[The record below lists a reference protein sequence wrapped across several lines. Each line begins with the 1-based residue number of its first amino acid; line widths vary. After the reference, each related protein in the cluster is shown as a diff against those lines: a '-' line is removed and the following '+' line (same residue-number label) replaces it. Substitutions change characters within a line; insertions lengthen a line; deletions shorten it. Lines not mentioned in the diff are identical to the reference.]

1 LLGGG
6 QLRKSKAAFLYLW
19 DPEREGRP
27 ALGVF
32 VAALLTSLLLFGSAA
47 AEPTKDDIRTSQQA
61 LQSLGY
67 NPGTADGAMGARTKA
82 AIKKFQRQEGL
93 PVTGEL
99 DQATM
104 HALGFPDATASSQ
117 TQTTETTGNGDT
129 GSPGVAF
136 IVLLIVGGLV
146 FAFIKSGKK
155 QTPYPSKTSRAP
167 NPTPKPTNTFGK
179 RTAPQPQNTG
189 LDVHVSPAVRPAPQS
204 PSGSTV
210 HSEPSLAVPLATDIE
225 NAAMPRKPQPGL
237 SATTTQSIADHNQRV
252 AAAIAGAAFA
262 DPRKRIVAALADR
275 AGRVATGDL
284 PLHGPV
290 GPAKSEPTI
299 ILPMVESSP
308 RLRTPGLGLS
318 PETAKSIAEH
328 NKAVAESIG
337 RSSLARHNEG
347 VSAWVATHRPSPEVE
362 TAVKADA
369 ISMMPRFVEQPHT
382 QLKMG
387 AKDYYWIRGD
397 QAVSIGTIQ
406 IPNGMLYVG
415 TKLLA
420 PQGHVE
426 NCLINPS
433 LPVASSNPDT
443 AGQTMPYWPTYTT
456 ISPECRLAYLQWLSG
471 GKRDPGA
478 YIGYVFL
485 YFYGLE
491 RRLMLDDPGD
501 EAPLLIAEVERLLCI
516 YGVNHSLRGYAT
528 RLLEAAKFK
537 FGNVSDEAAPALGQR
552 ENELP
557 LSIRAGIGRMLAYGK
572 TISADWML
580 AWYAATP
587 GRYMSR
593 NATRCEKEFIALFRK
608 RFAEKYPD
616 GMKITPPR
624 RRLTCTYQAASATFS
639 LAIQSQATNLPD
651 IVALSAPLTALDP
664 LIGSC
669 TDDLD
674 AYSRLIG
681 RDPESRNTVRAAALL
696 PIDLDTGEMSAPL
709 ADLTAFLE
717 QAAKAPAATLS
728 LDTLLTKLAVKTT
741 DKGRIPKAELA
752 MMSDALGR
760 CGFAIEPDP
769 LSAGSVLNGADKVI
783 LFKAQGGAKID
794 PTKPS
799 YLAARALI
807 DIGALIATADGVF
820 SEEEVHA
827 IESEIARDPELN
839 TTERTRLLA
848 YLAFLSKNPPTPRI
862 LSRFKDLPLEKRQ
875 ALAQLAVAVAGADG
889 RLAPEEVKL
898 LEKAYRTLGLPE
910 ASLYSDL
917 QTFAASDD
925 DLPTVIPAD
934 REPSVA
940 IPRPAAT
947 AKTVRLDAARLART
961 RSDTAKVSAI
971 LSTVFAEDSA
981 NELDEMESNPPAND
995 EESIPIPLC
1004 WDVTGL
1010 TTPCVRLLNALKG
1023 YDSISEAEFAAL
1035 AQKENL
1041 LAGGAIE
1048 TINDWALEKFDE
1060 PLIDEGD
1067 PIEIAFHL
1075 LIENKQDA
1083 A

>member
-1 LLGGG
+1 VTAAASFLAGGG
-6 QLRKSKAAFLYLW
+6 QLRKSWAFSHLS
-19 DPEREGRP
+19 DRARDGRFSH
-27 ALGVF
+27 GVF
-32 VAALLTSLLLFGSAA
+32 AVVVLAGLVLFGPAA
-47 AEPTKDDIRTSQQA
+47 AEPTKDDIRTAQQA

-67 NPGTADGAMGARTKA
+67 NPGTADGVMGSRTKK
-82 AIKKFQRQEGL
+82 AIDKFQHQEGL

-104 HALGFPDATASSQ
+104 HALGFPDAMPPTEP
-117 TQTTETTGNGDT
+117 QTTETTGGGDT
-129 GSPGVAF
+129 GSPGVVL
-136 IVLLIVGGLV
+136 IVLLIIGGLV
-146 FAFIKSGKK
+146 FAFIKAGKK
-155 QTPYPSKTSRAP
+155 QVQYPSKTGWTPDPAP
-167 NPTPKPTNTFGK
+167 RPASTFGK
-179 RTAPQPQNTG
+179 RTAPPPQNTG
-189 LDVHVSPAVRPAPQS
+189 LDVYVSPAAYPERQPAAPS
-204 PSGSTV
+204 P
-210 HSEPSLAVPLATDIE
+210 PSVDPPNATPPATGTE
-225 NAAMPRKPQPGL
+225 NMAMPKPPQ
-237 SATTTQSIADHNQRV
+237 
-252 AAAIAGAAFA
+252 
-262 DPRKRIVAALADR
+262 
-275 AGRVATGDL
+275 
-284 PLHGPV
+284 
-290 GPAKSEPTI
+290 
-299 ILPMVESSP
+299 
-308 RLRTPGLGLS
+308 LGLS
-318 PETAKSIAEH
+318 PETAQSIAEH
-328 NKAVAESIG
+328 NRRVT
-337 RSSLARHNEG
+337 
-347 VSAWVATHRPSPEVE
+347 AWVAGRASSPELE
-362 TAVKADA
+362 AAVKADVA
-369 ISMMPRFVEQPHT
+369 SMMPRVMEPQRT

-387 AKDYYWIRGD
+387 GNDYYWISGN
-397 QAVSIGTIQ
+397 QAVCIGAIQ

-415 TKLLA
+415 TKLRT
-420 PQGHVE
+420 QNGSVE
-426 NCLINPS
+426 NCLVDPTQY
-433 LPVASSNPDT
+433 VASSNPDT
-443 AGQTMPYWPTYTT
+443 AGQTMPYWPSYSS
-456 ISPECRLAYLQWLSG
+456 ISPQCRLAYLQWLAG
-471 GKRDPGA
+471 GKRDPGVGV
-478 YIGYVFL
+478 GYVFL

-491 RRLMLDDPGD
+491 RRLMLDDPD
-501 EAPLLIAEVERLLCI
+501 EEAPRLIAEIERLLSI
-516 YGVNHSLRGYAT
+516 YGGNHSFRGYAT

-537 FGNVSDEAAPALGQR
+537 FGGDIGEAEPVLGRR

-557 LSIRAGIGRMLAYGK
+557 LSIRAGIGRMLADGK
-572 TISADWML
+572 SISADWML
-580 AWYAATP
+580 AWYAASPDRYLRTP
-587 GRYMSR
+587 
-593 NATRCEKEFIALFRK
+593 ATRCEKEFAALFRK

-624 RRLTCTYQAASATFS
+624 RRLACSYQAASATFS

-664 LIGSC
+664 LIASC

-681 RDPESRNTVRAAALL
+681 RDPDSRNTVRAAALL
-696 PIDLDTGEMSAPL
+696 PTDLDAGGISAPL
-709 ADLTAFLE
+709 ADLSVFLE
-717 QAAKAPAATLS
+717 QAAKAPAATLA
-728 LDTLLTKLAVKTT
+728 LDTLLTMLAVKTT
-741 DKGRIPKAELA
+741 EKGRIPKAELA

-794 PTKPS
+794 PTRPS

-807 DIGALIATADGVF
+807 DIGALVATADGVF
-820 SEEEVHA
+820 SQDEVHA
-827 IESEIARDPELN
+827 IESEVARDPDLSA
-839 TTERTRLLA
+839 TERTRLLA
-848 YLAFLSKNPPTPRI
+848 YLAFLSKNPPSPRI
-862 LSRFKDLPLEKRQ
+862 LSRFKDLPQEKRQ

-917 QTFAASDD
+917 QAFAASDD
-925 DLPTVIPAD
+925 ELPTVIPAD
-934 REPSVA
+934 HEPSVA
-940 IPRPAAT
+940 IPRPAATT

-971 LSTVFAEDSA
+971 LSTVFAEDGA
-981 NELDEMESNPPAND
+981 DEPDEMEANPPAND

-1010 TTPCVRLLNALKG
+1010 ATPCVRLLNALKG